1 MYAATLIIC
10 VAPRA
15 VWWNHL
21 PSTFDMWLLHCLAKS
36 VSQVPMAGFTPQSN
50 ANGLCYGNEIVQN
63 KYPNVWCSLSVHVSH
78 SGCNFP
84 TKSCRERHI
93 KSHISGYQWDIR
105 KRVGRRLSG
114 LSVSLLYIWRTSQR
128 RILLEKALQSP
139 ANYYTRSC
147 WPICFHTSLSAQGL
161 AASCTFS
168 SADAPTANFHRF
180 QVAWR
185 EPSISRRRQWGKT
198 RQRHHLWSVH
208 ISWDSLPRMLCKCA
222 NCLLPRYKFTL
233 ITERFCLY

>member
-1 MYAATLIIC
+1 MLFDEIISLQPLTCDSCIVWLNQCLRYRGLDLHRNQMQMACATVMRL
-10 VAPRA
+10 
-15 VWWNHL
+15 
-21 PSTFDMWLLHCLAKS
+21 S
-36 VSQVPMAGFTPQSN
+36 
-50 ANGLCYGNEIVQN
+50 EN

-78 SGCNFP
+78 PGCNFP

-128 RILLEKALQSP
+128 RILLEKVLQSL

-161 AASCTFS
+161 QAVHFHQRTLQP
-168 SADAPTANFHRF
+168 PTSTDSKSLDMNHQFQGAVNEARLDKDITCDRSIFHEIHYPGRWANALIACCL
-180 QVAWR
+180 VTN
-185 EPSISRRRQWGKT
+185 S
-198 RQRHHLWSVH
+198 LW
-208 ISWDSLPRMLCKCA
+208 
-222 NCLLPRYKFTL
+222 
-233 ITERFCLY
+233 